1 MKRTYY
7 SSEERTMFMK
17 EYKNRQ
23 ESENISVSAFA
34 REKGINEYTFS
45 NWLYRRK
52 PINSRSGNF
61 VKVKADTSNVTG
73 SVSVEYYGARI
84 EVSLLQLASVLKAVR
99 DVR

>member
-45 NWLYRRK
+45 NFITMQGFLLNEA
-52 PINSRSGNF
+52 IIQII
-61 VKVKADTSNVTG
+61 
-73 SVSVEYYGARI
+73 RI
-84 EVSLLQLASVLKAVR
+84 PVLR
-99 DVR
+99 IFRW